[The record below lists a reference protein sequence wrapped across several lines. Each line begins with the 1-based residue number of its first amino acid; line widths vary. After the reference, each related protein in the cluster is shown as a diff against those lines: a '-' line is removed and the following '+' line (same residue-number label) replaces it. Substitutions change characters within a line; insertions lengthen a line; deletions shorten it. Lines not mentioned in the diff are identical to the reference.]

1 MRIRILLILLLL
13 CSVVNAQRRRVKA
26 APKVTTTIADV
37 DSLMRL
43 YRFEEASTALQ
54 TLINQAAKK
63 NEPTEELEQKAEK
76 IRIGA
81 NMLSATAEVVF
92 VDSFVVDKSNILSV
106 LKLDKSNG
114 SLDYWKN
121 IFELN
126 QGIGKDVQITTTY
139 INDFKDKL
147 FYCYP
152 DSTGHTTLFCRY
164 MIDSKW
170 SAPEALGIGDDE
182 SDEAY
187 PFVLSDGLTLYYS
200 SLNTGNLGGYDIYVT
215 RYNTDTGEYLKPE
228 NLGMPYNS
236 LYNDYLM
243 AIDEANNLGWLVS
256 DRFQPEGKVCIY
268 LFIPNET
275 RNVYAM
281 DTKDGQLCRL
291 AMIHDIAASQ
301 HESKNDVIAA
311 KQRYKDMLASLQK
324 NSDLR
329 MDFTFHV
336 YNGIVYHSLDE
347 FKSTKARQIAENW
360 KELNFKRK
368 AIMTELAK
376 NRKKLPSDP
385 SLHPTVVKQ
394 ENALEQLD
402 DTIKEIEWN
411 IRYEEQIKLNIYNK

>member
-1 MRIRILLILLLL
+1 
-13 CSVVNAQRRRVKA
+13 
-26 APKVTTTIADV
+26 
-37 DSLMRL
+37 
-43 YRFEEASTALQ
+43 
-54 TLINQAAKK
+54 
-63 NEPTEELEQKAEK
+63 
-76 IRIGA
+76 
-81 NMLSATAEVVF
+81 
-92 VDSFVVDKSNILSV
+92 
-106 LKLDKSNG
+106 
-114 SLDYWKN
+114 
-121 IFELN
+121 
-126 QGIGKDVQITTTY
+126 
-139 INDFKDKL
+139 
-147 FYCYP
+147 
-152 DSTGHTTLFCRY
+152 
-164 MIDSKW
+164 
-170 SAPEALGIGDDE
+170 
-182 SDEAY
+182 
-187 PFVLSDGLTLYYS
+187 
-200 SLNTGNLGGYDIYVT
+200 
-215 RYNTDTGEYLKPE
+215 
-228 NLGMPYNS
+228 
-236 LYNDYLM
+236 M